1 MFDDPSDAPLVV
13 DFLLVPDFSLIA
25 FAAAMEPLRLANRV
39 AGRELYRWRITSLDG
54 QAVVASGGVPV
65 AVDHATDAG
74 GRIRVL
80 ILCSGL
86 DVQRHIDDRLLG
98 LLRRVSRQGAMV
110 GAVCTGAYA
119 LARAGLLNNRRST
132 IHWENLGGFS
142 EAFPEI
148 ETSADLFEIDRD
160 RFTCSGGTAALD
172 MMLHLIGRQHG
183 PKLATDVSELVIHDR
198 IREPHSHQRMELRTR
213 LGVSH
218 PKLLA
223 VIADME
229 DNIEEPLSQTE
240 LADMAALSTRQLERL
255 FRKYLGSTP
264 TRYYLN
270 LRLQRAQQ
278 LLSQTSMSI
287 LSVALACGFVSAS
300 HFSKCYR
307 ERYGRTP
314 RTERA
319 AQA

>member
-86 DVQRHIDDRLLG
+86 DVQRQIDDRLLG

-172 MMLHLIGRQHG
+172 MMLHLIGR
-183 PKLATDVSELVIHDR
+183 
-198 IREPHSHQRMELRTR
+198 
-213 LGVSH
+213 
-218 PKLLA
+218 
-223 VIADME
+223 
-229 DNIEEPLSQTE
+229 
-240 LADMAALSTRQLERL
+240 
-255 FRKYLGSTP
+255 
-264 TRYYLN
+264 
-270 LRLQRAQQ
+270 
-278 LLSQTSMSI
+278 
-287 LSVALACGFVSAS
+287 
-300 HFSKCYR
+300 
-307 ERYGRTP
+307 
-314 RTERA
+314 
-319 AQA
+319 

>member
-13 DFLLVPDFSLIA
+13 DFLMVPDFSLIA

-54 QAVVASGGVPV
+54 QTMVAG
-65 AVDHATDAG
+65 G

-86 DVQRHIDDRLLG
+86 DVQRQIDDRLLG
-98 LLRRVSRQGAMV
+98 LLRRVSPQGAMV

-183 PKLATDVSELVIHDR
+183 PNWLPMCR
-198 IREPHSHQRMELRTR
+198 NR
-213 LGVSH
+213 
-218 PKLLA
+218 
-223 VIADME
+223 
-229 DNIEEPLSQTE
+229 
-240 LADMAALSTRQLERL
+240 
-255 FRKYLGSTP
+255 
-264 TRYYLN
+264 
-270 LRLQRAQQ
+270 
-278 LLSQTSMSI
+278 
-287 LSVALACGFVSAS
+287 
-300 HFSKCYR
+300 
-307 ERYGRTP
+307 
-314 RTERA
+314 
-319 AQA
+319 

>member
-1 MFDDPSDAPLVV
+1 M
-13 DFLLVPDFSLIA
+13 
-25 FAAAMEPLRLANRV
+25 
-39 AGRELYRWRITSLDG
+39 
-54 QAVVASGGVPV
+54 
-65 AVDHATDAG
+65 AVDQATDAG

-86 DVQRHIDDRLLG
+86 DVQRQIDNRLLG

-183 PKLATDVSELVIHDR
+183 PKLATDVSEQVIHDR
-198 IREPHSHQRMELRTR
+198 IREPHSYQRMELRTR
-213 LGVSH
+213 LDVNRTRHAAKGRVQHAAAATRPIAPAAVDLDLRSDITHSH
-218 PKLLA
+218 T
-223 VIADME
+223 I
-229 DNIEEPLSQTE
+229 
-240 LADMAALSTRQLERL
+240 
-255 FRKYLGSTP
+255 FGGG
-264 TRYYLN
+264 
-270 LRLQRAQQ
+270 
-278 LLSQTSMSI
+278 
-287 LSVALACGFVSAS
+287 AC
-300 HFSKCYR
+300 
-307 ERYGRTP
+307 P
-314 RTERA
+314 
-319 AQA
+319 

>member
-1 MFDDPSDAPLVV
+1 MTPATHLWLSTSC
-13 DFLLVPDFSLIA
+13 LVPDFSLIA

-39 AGRELYRWRITSLDG
+39 AVRELYRWRITSLDG

-86 DVQRHIDDRLLG
+86 DVQRQIDDRLLG

-110 GAVCTGAYA
+110 GAVCTGAFA

-172 MMLHLIGRQHG
+172 MMLHLISRQHG
-183 PKLATDVSELVIHDR
+183 PKLATDVSEQVIHDR
-198 IREPHSHQRMELRTR
+198 IREPHRHQRMELRTR